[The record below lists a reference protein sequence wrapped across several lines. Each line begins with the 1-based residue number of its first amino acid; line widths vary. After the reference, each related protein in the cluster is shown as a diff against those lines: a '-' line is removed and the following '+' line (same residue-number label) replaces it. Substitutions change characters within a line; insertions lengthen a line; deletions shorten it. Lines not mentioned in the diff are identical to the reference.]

1 MQAMKLSIVSVSV
14 VVAVLIGLAIAWAA
28 PTEAVKQQAL
38 VDKARITVDSFVADP
53 FGSYK
58 AKRRLLGPVFNL
70 QGGDATEFT
79 FVVGDKDTV

>member
-1 MQAMKLSIVSVSV
+1 MKNLNHKSRFDPS
-14 VVAVLIGLAIAWAA
+14 
-28 PTEAVKQQAL
+28 P
-38 VDKARITVDSFVADP
+38 VDKARITVNSFVADP
-53 FGSYK
+53 FGSYE